1 VTKTLRALRFLVAI
15 LVLAASVSLLAVWWI
30 ARATL
35 PILDG
40 EATLPELKQPV
51 TVDRDR
57 WAVPRIQAGSLEDLL
72 IAQGY
77 VVAQDRLW
85 QMDILRRAAAG
96 ELSEIFGSRAMA
108 TDLQNRVLGLRPA
121 AVKSFAAA
129 DADTRGLLEA
139 YARGV
144 NRYMEE
150 RREHLPV
157 EFQALRY
164 KPRPWTPADSLLV
177 GGYMYKVLTSS
188 WEWELKRAQV
198 TEKIGPELARELY
211 VSDSPLDHPI
221 VGVELP
227 EQAAP
232 AGRKAVPSPPKKT
245 SSGIAETQAWANAAR
260 TLQQFEDEAE
270 FAFGSNNWVVSG
282 EHTYS
287 GKPML
292 ANDTHLELE
301 VPCIWYMLHLTAPGW
316 NVKGF
321 ALPGVPLVIIG
332 HNERI
337 AWGFTNN
344 GADVQDLYIETF
356 NPENPL
362 EYKVNGKWVAAE
374 IRKEMIRVKGGAD
387 LALDIAVTRHGPVV
401 RREGTR
407 GYALR
412 WAATEPG
419 GLSFAYPWLGQ
430 ARNWEEFRA
439 AMRRVSGPA
448 QNGVYADVDG
458 NIGFQVAANI
468 PVRKNGHGEVPVPG
482 GTDDYEWTGNIPFEE
497 LPMAFNPPGGI
508 IATANA
514 RVVGPGYKQFLT
526 ENWMP
531 PYRTDRIY
539 ALLSNKKK
547 FHAQEFIAMQTDL
560 FSLPHRMLAEHL
572 QKAAVKHPPKDERA
586 RWLIEQLHKWN
597 GRANEGSVEMSLL
610 EFMRRILRKHILDAK
625 LGDEAMYRW
634 WRSEVFLQNVLRD
647 RPAHWLPK
655 EFAAAG
661 SVSDG
666 YDQLLSWSADEAI
679 RAMERASDSD
689 KVGQWDWGTFMQLT
703 ILHPLA
709 RTGFLRR
716 HLSIG
721 PIAQSGSSFSVKQTG
736 RSLGP
741 AMRFVADLANLDNSL
756 MNITMGQSGQYL
768 SRHYRDQFPAWFEGR
783 GVISSFSDAAQDKAR
798 VNRLRLLPGGAP
810 AK

>member
-1 VTKTLRALRFLVAI
+1 VTKTSRALRFLAAI
-15 LVLAASVSLLAVWWI
+15 LLLAASVSLLAVWWI
-30 ARATL
+30 AHATL

-40 EATLPELKQPV
+40 EVSLPELKQPV

-57 WAVPRIQAGSLEDLL
+57 WAVPRIQAGSLEYLL

-96 ELSEIFGSRAMA
+96 ELSEVFGSAAIA
-108 TDLQNRVLGLRPA
+108 TDLQNRMLGLRLA
-121 AVKSFAAA
+121 AEKSFATT
-129 DADTRGLLEA
+129 DADTRALLQA

-164 KPRPWTPADSLLV
+164 TPRQWTPADSLLV
-177 GGYMYKVLTSS
+177 GAYMYKVLTNS
-188 WEWELKRAQV
+188 WEWEIKRAQV
-198 TEKIGPELARELY
+198 TEKLGPELARELY
-211 VSDSPLDHPI
+211 VADSPLDHPL
-221 VGVELP
+221 VGVEPLG
-227 EQAAP
+227 QAAP
-232 AGRKAVPSPPKKT
+232 AGRKATRPAPKKAERI
-245 SSGIAETQAWANAAR
+245 IAEAQAWANAER
-260 TLQQFEDEAE
+260 TLQLFEDESE

-287 GKPML
+287 GKPLL

-301 VPCIWYMLHLTAPGW
+301 VPCIWYMLQLTAPGW

-356 NPENPL
+356 NPENPR

-374 IRKEMIRVKGGAD
+374 IRKEVIRVKGGAD
-387 LALDIAVTRHGPVV
+387 LTLDVAVTRHGPVV

-412 WAATEPG
+412 WTATDPG
-419 GLSFAYPWLGQ
+419 GLSFGYPWLGQ

-439 AMRRVSGPA
+439 AMRRVTGPA
-448 QNGVYADVDG
+448 QNAVYADVDG

-482 GTDDYEWTGNIPFEE
+482 DTDDYEWTGTIPFEE

-526 ENWMP
+526 ENWMS

-539 ALLSNKKK
+539 ALLGTKKK
-547 FHAQEFIAMQTDL
+547 FRAQDFIEIQTDL

-586 RWLIEQLHKWN
+586 RWLIAQFPRWN
-597 GRANEGSVEMSLL
+597 GRANAGSVEMSLL
-610 EFMRRILRKHILDAK
+610 DFMRRILRKHILDAK
-625 LGDEAMYRW
+625 LGDEGMYRW

-666 YDQLLSWSADEAI
+666 YDELLSRSADEAV
-679 RAMERASDSD
+679 RAMERASGND
-689 KVGQWDWGTFMQLT
+689 KAAQWTWGTFMQLT
-703 ILHPLA
+703 VMHPLA

-736 RSLGP
+736 KSLGP

-768 SRHYRDQFPAWFEGR
+768 SRYYEDQFPEWYEGH
-783 GVISSFSDAAQDKAR
+783 GISSSFSDAAQDKAR
-798 VNRLRLLPGGAP
+798 VNRLLLLPGGAP